1 MITKFIYDQTQTPIS
16 FEVGNGIMVNAT
28 EMAKPFGKEIKHW
41 SENNS
46 TTEFI
51 VALAKARGIAP
62 NPQYANL
69 LKINDV
75 GKLSSLKISDLALV
89 FPTLLKVVKGGL
101 QQQGTWFHEDI
112 ALVFAQWL
120 SPEFYIW
127 CNDRIKE
134 LLTKGHT
141 ELKVPQSFAEALQLA
156 ADQAKQIEEQQK
168 ALQAAAPKVEF
179 ADTVASSD
187 SSILVGEL
195 AKLVAQKGVKIG
207 QNRLFEYLRNNG
219 YLCTRNGNKNYPT
232 QRSINQGLL
241 EVVERAIPKPDGSCI
256 VTFTT
261 KVTGKGQVYFVNAL
275 KGKF

>member
-1 MITKFIYDQTQTPIS
+1 MVTQFIYNATQTPVS

-28 EMAKPFGKEIKHW
+28 EMAKPFGKRPNDW
-41 SENNS
+41 LNLPS
-46 TTEFI
+46 TKEFLTELSITRKNGNFDYQA
-51 VALAKARGIAP
+51 VTTKTGAP
-62 NPQYANL
+62 E
-69 LKINDV
+69 
-75 GKLSSLKISDLALV
+75 
-89 FPTLLKVVKGGL
+89 TGG
-101 QQQGTWFHEDI
+101 GTWLHEDAAI
-112 ALVFAQWL
+112 EFARWL
-120 SPEFYIW
+120 SPKFAIW

-156 ADQAKQIEEQQK
+156 ADQARKIEEQQK

-241 EVVERAIPKPDGSCI
+241 EVIERAIPKPDGSCI

-261 KVTGKGQVYFVNAL
+261 KVTGKGQVYFVNLL

>member
-1 MITKFIYDQTQTPIS
+1 MITKFIYNQTQTSVS

-28 EMAKPFGKEIKHW
+28 EMAKPFGKLPHEW
-41 SENNS
+41 LRLPS
-46 TTEFI
+46 TKEFI
-51 VALAKARGIAP
+51 NELTNVRKSLNVDFQAVITKRGGINPNEGGTWLHEDVALEFAR
-62 NPQYANL
+62 
-69 LKINDV
+69 
-75 GKLSSLKISDLALV
+75 
-89 FPTLLKVVKGGL
+89 
-101 QQQGTWFHEDI
+101 
-112 ALVFAQWL
+112 WL
-120 SPEFYIW
+120 SPTFAIW

-156 ADQAKQIEEQQK
+156 ADQARKIEEQQK

-195 AKLVAQKGVKIG
+195 AKIVAQKGVKIG

-261 KVTGKGQVYFVNAL
+261 KVTGKGQVYFVNLL

>member
-1 MITKFIYDQTQTPIS
+1 MVTQFIYNATQTPVS

-28 EMAKPFGKEIKHW
+28 EMAKPFGKLPHEW
-41 SENNS
+41 LRLPS
-46 TTEFI
+46 TKEFI
-51 VALAKARGIAP
+51 NELTNVRKSLNVDFQAVITKRGGINPNEGGTWLHEDVALEFAR
-62 NPQYANL
+62 
-69 LKINDV
+69 
-75 GKLSSLKISDLALV
+75 
-89 FPTLLKVVKGGL
+89 
-101 QQQGTWFHEDI
+101 
-112 ALVFAQWL
+112 WL
-120 SPEFYIW
+120 SPTFAIW

-156 ADQAKQIEEQQK
+156 ADQARKIEEQQK

-261 KVTGKGQVYFVNAL
+261 KVTGKGQVYFVNLL

>member
-1 MITKFIYDQTQTPIS
+1 MVTQFIYNATQTPVS

-28 EMAKPFGKEIKHW
+28 EMAKPFGKLPHEW
-41 SENNS
+41 LRLPS
-46 TTEFI
+46 TKEFI
-51 VALAKARGIAP
+51 NELTNVRKSLNVDFQAVITKRGGINPNEGGTWLHEDVALEFAR
-62 NPQYANL
+62 
-69 LKINDV
+69 
-75 GKLSSLKISDLALV
+75 
-89 FPTLLKVVKGGL
+89 
-101 QQQGTWFHEDI
+101 
-112 ALVFAQWL
+112 WL
-120 SPEFYIW
+120 SPTFAIW

-156 ADQAKQIEEQQK
+156 ADQARKIEEQQK

-241 EVVERAIPKPDGSCI
+241 EVVERAIPKQDGSCI

-261 KVTGKGQVYFVNAL
+261 KVTGKGQVYFVNLL